1 MKKFLTF
8 ILVLVAV
15 LSVSSVAMAGSS
27 TTCPGDSTCGH
38 QATIGS
44 THFDTLGEAVAAV
57 QDGDTLIIK
66 AGTYNTDL
74 SIKKSN
80 VTVKGEGEVVING
93 KGSFTGAN
101 FTVDNIDF
109 INSGTAF
116 YIWGYGTVK
125 NCKISG
131 SNGLYQSYLTTGQTA
146 NFINCEIY
154 GGTYGIHFDSTTDDN
169 YGGSIIIDGC
179 TFAGWNS
186 FGDKITNITISNS
199 TFNHN
204 GTYGQLR
211 FYQNATVT
219 NCTFDP
225 KMSIDGNLSSE
236 ETVVINNSSTKD
248 GSSLADRVSADLG
261 EDFQVNGALVVK
273 DQATLTAALQDS
285 TVTSIILAKNITITG
300 DWDCTSVTLGRE
312 VVIDGNGH
320 TIKVTGRINDRN
332 NYHAFLR
339 TEAPVTVKNLTI
351 DMSEATSLNETRMRA
366 ISTNANLTVDGCTF
380 IGNPAYTNTRAIIF
394 GEGAGTNVGN
404 LEIKITNSTFKDWRY
419 GIRDNENGQDVKSVE
434 ISSNEFDNAGVNVCA
449 KESITFT
456 NNTLDNSAALLHSY
470 TNRVAGSTE
479 KGKPDSL
486 TVTGNT
492 LDGKTANTVDENGNL
507 VEDPAPSQSP
517 EINPTTS
524 SGNGISVTYNGG
536 NSFSTSKSDVPT
548 GVEIDGVPVT
558 FNGTG
563 SNFTV
568 GCISSDAKWVTVRW
582 NSTSVTTNFTPDG
595 LVECTTVSIPKT
607 GDMSIWAAVAAFF
620 GF

>member
-8 ILVLVAV
+8 ILVLTAV
-15 LSVSSVAMAGSS
+15 LSVSSIALATDINVSDQPGLSAALS
-27 TTCPGDSTCGH
+27 TAATGDN
-38 QATIGS
+38 
-44 THFDTLGEAVAAV
+44 
-57 QDGDTLIIK
+57 III
-66 AGTYNTDL
+66 AEGTYSGPINPTNEGVT
-74 SIKKSN
+74 ITGVGN
-80 VTVKGEGEVVING
+80 VT
-93 KGSFTGAN
+93 FTGPTKITGTN
-101 FTVDNIDF
+101 VTIDNVTF
-109 INSGTAF
+109 SNPSGNALYNTSFSGT
-116 YIWGYGTVK
+116 IK
-125 NCKISG
+125 NSKITG
-131 SNGLYQSYLTTGQTA
+131 SNGFRECKILPGGKVTIES
-146 NFINCEIY
+146 CEIT
-154 GGTYGIHFDSTTDDN
+154 GNTYGIHFDGN
-169 YGGSIIIDGC
+169 AGCLGIEIIGC
-179 TFAGWNS
+179 TITGWNS
-186 FGDKITNITISNS
+186 FATTIPHVTISN
-199 TFNHN
+199 TEFIKGN
-204 GTYGQLR
+204 YGQLR
-211 FYQNATVT
+211 FYQDATVT
-219 NCTFDP
+219 DCTFDP
-225 KMSIDGNLSSE
+225 EMNIDVGNDGERTFTDCKTS
-236 ETVVINNSSTKD
+236 D
-248 GSSLADRVSADLG
+248 GSDLEDLFDVEESAGFIVDGGL
-261 EDFQVNGALVVK
+261 LVD
-273 DQATLTAALQDS
+273 DQATLAAALADH
-285 TVTSIILAKNITITG
+285 TVTSIKLAKDITITG
-300 DWDCTSVTLGRE
+300 DWDCRAAKITASGL
-312 VVIDGNGH
+312 VIDGSGH
-320 TIKVTGRINDRN
+320 TIKITGRINDGN
-332 NYHAFLR
+332 NHHAFLR
-339 TEAPVTVKNLTI
+339 AEAPATVKKLTI

-434 ISSNEFDNAGVNVCA
+434 ISGNEFDNAGVNVCA

-456 NNTLDNSAALLHSY
+456 NNMLGNSAALLHSY

-524 SGNGISVTYNGG
+524 SGNGISVKYNGG
-536 NSFSTSKSDVPT
+536 NSFSTSNPSVPT

-607 GDMSIWAAVAAFF
+607 GDMSFWAAVAAFF